1 MQAQAAHSDSWR
13 HRHETD
19 PEGPAPSCWAGF
31 LLLAV
36 LYVRTWVKMSTQH
49 CLRLISFYIQNKSW
63 WKPSMSV
70 RVCER
75 EHLSNYLLETF
86 CPQSNHDAG
95 YSAYSWGLLQK
106 WKILNQVFALWKKN
120 RKSAE

>member
-1 MQAQAAHSDSWR
+1 M
-13 HRHETD
+13 
-19 PEGPAPSCWAGF
+19 C
-31 LLLAV
+31 
-36 LYVRTWVKMSTQH
+36 
-49 CLRLISFYIQNKSW
+49 
-63 WKPSMSV
+63 V

-106 WKILNQVFALWKKN
+106 WKILNQVFALWKKKKIESLLS
-120 RKSAE
+120 KSRHYKKCSAAERSTFRHDK